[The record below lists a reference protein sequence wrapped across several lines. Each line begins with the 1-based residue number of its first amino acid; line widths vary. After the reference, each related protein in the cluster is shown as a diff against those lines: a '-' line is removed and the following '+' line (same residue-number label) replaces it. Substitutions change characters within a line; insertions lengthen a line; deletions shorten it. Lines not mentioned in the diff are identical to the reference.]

1 MSGMDNSFQIKKKGR
16 KVRKEDKKRNCI
28 EIEKKKRIVR
38 GLMLA
43 SLLVS
48 LLGRQ
53 KTTVQFTTVL
63 Q

>member
-1 MSGMDNSFQIKKKGR
+1 MSEMDNSFQIKRKRR

-28 EIEKKKRIVR
+28 EMEKRTVR

-43 SLLVS
+43 SLLVR

-53 KTTVQFTTVL
+53 KTTVQFTNVL